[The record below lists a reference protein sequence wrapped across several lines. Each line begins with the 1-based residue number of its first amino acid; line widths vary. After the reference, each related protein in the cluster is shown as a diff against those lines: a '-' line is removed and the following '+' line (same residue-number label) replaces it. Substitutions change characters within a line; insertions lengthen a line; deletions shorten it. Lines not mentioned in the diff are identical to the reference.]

1 MCKTFFFLIYAW
13 FLSIR
18 VCVCMQNFLLLHIA
32 QNHNGIWIRETSGK
46 WSDFECISL
55 ELEIERLLKTTVVIT
70 RGAISCEVI
79 RQIQNSLLCEVIVR
93 KCHRCHVVFKVLQFQ
108 SHTLVTK
115 QSTTTFFC
123 GFILS
128 LSLLVRCVCCQPSST
143 SWAVGMLPLCVS
155 FKLSWNMITSDIN
168 SL

>member
-1 MCKTFFFLIYAW
+1 MCNTFFLIYAW

-32 QNHNGIWIRETSGK
+32 QNHSGIWIRETSGK

-55 ELEIERLLKTTVVIT
+55 ELEIERLLKTTVVIK

-93 KCHRCHVVFKVLQFQ
+93 KCHRCHVVFKVLQFVTHF
-108 SHTLVTK
+108 SHKAVYYDIFLWFPSQLVVTLAMCLLSAIFDLLSSRHVT
-115 QSTTTFFC
+115 SLR
-123 GFILS
+123 FI
-128 LSLLVRCVCCQPSST
+128 
-143 SWAVGMLPLCVS
+143 
-155 FKLSWNMITSDIN
+155 
-168 SL
+168 